1 MTIYNT
7 MIYIQNLGSQTI
19 NFNYSYNEKTTFI
32 DLLEF
37 VSSLLIGYDICH
49 CCSFEQSK
57 KSFNN
62 TDIIATSIKN
72 STTIKLNIFRYKQ
85 CNCSQLIK
93 AYNKKSK
100 YAILEKLEKY
110 QNDLNKLNANNRE
123 LKKQKEE
130 EIKKINED
138 KKLIEIAIN
147 GDIETINYLQQLGV
161 KSDNLKQKSNILQID
176 ENSNQIKGDKLESEK
191 IDFKDFYDII
201 VDIKSVKDINKGW
214 KIKMK
219 EEGYENYNKF
229 KNEEILKIGVIGNSN
244 KGKSFLLSKISR
256 INLPSGTSIRTEGL
270 SVKYPQLEGFENRRI
285 VLLDSAGLETPV
297 LKDEEYENIE
307 ITKEDKQQNDDDKKI
322 IEREYFKEKSREKL
336 ITELFL
342 QRYIINNSDILIIVV
357 GIISYS
363 EQKLL
368 NRIKKEIQRAKIRK
382 PLYIIHNLMTYTTIK
397 QVEEYIDNILFKSA
411 TFDLKKGHGVSTK
424 MNQKSETYY
433 FEKNN
438 ENQIYHLIFANE
450 GSEAGEHYNRN
461 TLEFL
466 EKTYTNVTEIKPFD
480 VIKSLKES
488 FIEISKE
495 IIEKSDNPLDLS
507 DFCDENNDN
516 KLESIKLAKEKNIT
530 IKRCLIDELG
540 FSNLISNGFEP
551 NYNFYK
557 EIKDNIEKIII
568 RLEVPGNCSVESNVV
583 YNGELTII
591 KLKGNKRKDKFPEKL
606 EDNIF
611 NSREFGPFNIDIP
624 LKTEEYL
631 IKNSSPTVSDKK
643 GILMIEYLLENKVTD
658 TKSYKIN
665 EEDEV

>member
-7 MIYIQNLGSQTI
+7 MISIQNLGSQKI
-19 NFNYSYNEKTTFI
+19 NFNYSYNEKTTFR

-37 VSSLLIGYDICH
+37 VSSLLIGYGICH

-62 TDIIATSIKN
+62 TDIIATSIKKF
-72 STTIKLNIFRYKQ
+72 TTIKLNIFRNNP
-85 CNCSQLIK
+85 CNCSPLDK
-93 AYNKKSK
+93 RYSKLSK
-100 YAILEKLEKY
+100 YAILEKY
-110 QNDLNKLNANNRE
+110 QYDLDNILQLIKI
-123 LKKQKEE
+123 KEE
-130 EIKKINED
+130 QIKKINED
-138 KKLIEIAIN
+138 KKLKEKENKKIDEIQKPLNIPIN
-147 GDIETINYLQQLGV
+147 GDLGV
-161 KSDNLKQKSNILQID
+161 KGDNLKQKSNILQID

-219 EEGYENYNKF
+219 KEGYENYNKF
-229 KNEEILKIGVIGNSN
+229 KNEEILKIGVIGNYN
-244 KGKSFLLSKISR
+244 KGKSFLLSKISK

-297 LKDEEYENIE
+297 LKDEEYENKE
-307 ITKEDKQQNDDDKKI
+307 ITKEDKQQDDDEKKI

-336 ITELFL
+336 ITEFFL

-450 GSEAGEHYNRN
+450 GSEAGEYYNNN
-461 TLEFL
+461 TLSFL

-507 DFCDENNDN
+507 DFCDEYNDN
-516 KLESIKLAKEKNIT
+516 KLESIKLTKEKNIT
-530 IKRCLIDELG
+530 LKRCLIDELG
-540 FSNLISNGFEP
+540 FSNLNSNGFEP

-568 RLEVPGNCSVESNVV
+568 RLEVPGNYSIESNVV
-583 YNGELTII
+583 YNEELTII